1 MSFAAI
7 GLFFA
12 ASVLAAICVAAIK
25 APEGDGGHGHGHHGG
40 HGHH

>member
-12 ASVLAAICVAAIK
+12 ASVLAALCVSAIK
-25 APEGDGGHGHGHHGG
+25 APEGEGDHGHHGHGHGHH
-40 HGHH
+40 